1 MIIELYIL
9 LIQVLELAVV
19 RRLFHAGLRDI
30 FPSGLDKSV
39 LPLLIT
45 TAGRVPPAC
54 GSFPPPE
61 NRVKY
66 ETIASLPGFGMAPE
80 EPLLYSW
87 GPNIGT
93 RRATPCLVRVRID
106 LILAKG

>member
-1 MIIELYIL
+1 VDQLDPIRVDDPEH
-9 LIQVLELAVV
+9 
-19 RRLFHAGLRDI
+19 RRSGQEGLR
-30 FPSGLDKSV
+30 PGLMGLEETK
-39 LPLLIT
+39 
-45 TAGRVPPAC
+45 
-54 GSFPPPE
+54 
-61 NRVKY
+61 K